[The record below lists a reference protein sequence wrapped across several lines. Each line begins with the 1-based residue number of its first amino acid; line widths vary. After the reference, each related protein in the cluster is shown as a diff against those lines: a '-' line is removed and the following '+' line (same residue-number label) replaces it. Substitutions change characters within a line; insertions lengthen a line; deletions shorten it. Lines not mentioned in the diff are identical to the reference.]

1 MIFKSK
7 FKIFCTSSN
16 KKHCDENN
24 IFSDTDIVTHN
35 KSVKRLFGNCEPFDN
50 VYTLNNS
57 LKSQKNSGNS
67 RISQNIQCIPR
78 HF

>member
-50 VYTLNNS
+50 VDTLNNS
-57 LKSQKNSGNS
+57 SDIVVL
-67 RISQNIQCIPR
+67 IQSHHTILTKR
-78 HF
+78 S